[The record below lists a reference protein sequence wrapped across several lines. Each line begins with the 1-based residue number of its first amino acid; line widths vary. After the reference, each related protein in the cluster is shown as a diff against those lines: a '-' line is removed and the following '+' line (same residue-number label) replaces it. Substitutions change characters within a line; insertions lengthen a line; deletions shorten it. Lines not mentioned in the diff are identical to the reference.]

1 MPPFAKTI
9 APTTP
14 RAADLGG
21 PPASGVTATSTKPM
35 YSSKKP
41 SKGGGKSF
49 GKPAGLRGGKR

>member
-35 YSSKKP
+35 YSTKKP
-41 SKGGGKSF
+41 SKSRF
-49 GKPAGLRGGKR
+49 GKPAGLTGGKR